1 MRPFIA
7 TTAALLLL
15 APPATAKP
23 LASRAQGPA
32 SGSPVVTRML
42 AGSGAALYGLQDS
55 RLPRVWYHLYLEAG
69 ERFVPARLAG
79 MSSVA
84 AEVLERGPASVPFA
98 GYRQDLFRR
107 GTEIRWEASNRFLI
121 AHVKCLPDQLS
132 AVTALVKRTA
142 HEPRLDEATFKQ
154 ALNLVTNQRV
164 SEDDNM
170 SLVATAYGKQ
180 KLWDFR
186 PEVRM
191 PSGWVASLNAI
202 KRTELAAYLE
212 DHLAHP
218 SGFVATAAPI
228 APERVAA
235 GLAPVLAG
243 WVGPLEG
250 GRTPV
255 PVGAQ
260 SRRIVLIDKPGATD
274 NQIYLLSPLPVDL
287 TQPTGAA
294 AEVYFAIMGFDL
306 GARLGKTLRVER
318 GLTYGANSAVR
329 RVEWP
334 QWFAYSFGG
343 IEQTPKIVA
352 GMFELFGAKSPAP
365 TDAEVASA
373 KSKLLQAYAADME
386 SPAQQLDAVAAAVAQ
401 GLPPSYPFLRPRLIA
416 AVPLPQVVAVA
427 KLATGFEHATIVV
440 MGDAS
445 KLKSGLE
452 VAAPKG
458 TPIVVRKVSELA
470 QEALSTAR

>member
-1 MRPFIA
+1 MRPIIVFVA
-7 TTAALLLL
+7 TLLLV
-15 APPATAKP
+15 APPA
-23 LASRAQGPA
+23 LARPA
-32 SGSPVVTRML
+32 APHVANTSTGSPVVTRTL
-42 AGSGAALYGLQDS
+42 AGSGAALYGLQDT

-69 ERFVPARLAG
+69 ERFVPARFAG
-79 MSSVA
+79 LSSVA

-98 GYRQDLFRR
+98 SYRQDLFRR

-121 AHVKCLPDQLS
+121 AHVKCLPAQLP
-132 AVTALVKRTA
+132 AVTALVKLTTQ
-142 HEPRLDEATFKQ
+142 EPRLDDATFKQ
-154 ALNLVTNQRV
+154 VLELVTNQRA

-170 SLVATAYGKQ
+170 SLVTTAYGKQ

-186 PEVRM
+186 PEARL
-191 PSGWVASLNAI
+191 PDGWASAMLTI
-202 KRTELAAYLE
+202 QRTDMTAYLKTHLAAP
-212 DHLAHP
+212 A
-218 SGFVATAAPI
+218 GFVSTAAPVP
-228 APERVAA
+228 PEKVAA

-243 WVGPLEG
+243 WLKPLRT

-255 PVGAQ
+255 PTGAMT
-260 SRRIVLIDKPGATD
+260 RRIVLIDKPGATD

-287 TQPTGAA
+287 TRPDGAA
-294 AEVYFAIMGFDL
+294 AEVYFALMGSDL
-306 GARLGKTLRVER
+306 GSRLGKALRVER

-343 IEQTPKIVA
+343 IVQTPKIVA

-365 TDAEVASA
+365 TADEVVMA

-386 SPAQQLDAVAAAVAQ
+386 SPAQQLDAVSAAVAQ
-401 GLPPSYPFLRPRLIA
+401 GLPASYPFERPHLIA
-416 AVPLPQVVAVA
+416 ATTLDKVVAVS

-445 KLKSGLE
+445 KLKDGL
-452 VAAPKG
+452 VGAVPAG
-458 TPIVVRKVSELA
+458 TPIVVRKVTELGA
-470 QEALSTAR
+470 EALAAGK